1 MQGPNLTS
9 SIPGQPDRVQPV
21 GEQPMAGRQQLAI
34 TRQEPR
40 GSQLNTKSTTSKKL
54 ISQKSKSIKPSPA
67 SSSTGNNP
75 SEPVSAQ
82 NIALDLASA
91 SNDKSCDQAAI
102 GKFSGDKCLNDNG
115 LNNSSLNANSL
126 NDSIFVGSNLAD
138 SSFAD
143 SSLAGSSLADSNF
156 NNSNIADSNFN
167 SSCFNDN
174 GLADSGFNDSNFAAG
189 DFDGKIS
196 KQNIQICNGQGHSP
210 PIDVDDVYRHCRNLG
225 MRLSRQRRMVLDLLW
240 VEKSHLSARDIFE
253 RLNNLGRNIG
263 HTSVY
268 QNLEALQSA
277 GVIECLDRA
286 NGRLYGYRSDPHS
299 HLTCTK
305 TGNIQDLDVELPA
318 DLLRQIEAYTGYAI
332 ESYTMQ
338 FTGHPR

>member
-1 MQGPNLTS
+1 
-9 SIPGQPDRVQPV
+9 
-21 GEQPMAGRQQLAI
+21 MAGRHQFGIA
-34 TRQEPR
+34 RQEP
-40 GSQLNTKSTTSKKL
+40 GESQLNTKSMTAKKL
-54 ISQKSKSIKPSPA
+54 IPQKPNLIQ
-67 SSSTGNNP
+67 SSSVSSATGDNP
-75 SEPVSAQ
+75 AAPVTAQ
-82 NIALDLASA
+82 NIALNLASPR
-91 SNDKSCDQAAI
+91 SNKLCDQAAR
-102 GKFSGDKCLNDNG
+102 GKIYGDKCLNDK
-115 LNNSSLNANSL
+115 SF
-126 NDSIFVGSNLAD
+126 DD
-138 SSFAD
+138 SSSA
-143 SSLAGSSLADSNF
+143 N
-156 NNSNIADSNFN
+156 
-167 SSCFNDN
+167 
-174 GLADSGFNDSNFAAG
+174 G
-189 DFDGKIS
+189 DFDANTS
-196 KQNIQICNGQGHSP
+196 QQDFQICNDKDPGPQAHVEP
-210 PIDVDDVYRHCRNLG
+210 ADVDDVYRHCRNLG

-318 DLLRQIEAYTGYAI
+318 ELLRQIEAHTGYAI

-338 FTGHPR
+338 FTGHPL